1 MKMEDL
7 KDIRKEITKIDN
19 EMAILFERRMEL
31 VVKVAEYKKHKGLPI
46 FDPKREEQVVAGG
59 IERISSSDIKPY
71 YKIGRA
77 SCRERV

>member
-46 FDPKREEQVVAGG
+46 IETKRQEQVEPGV
-59 IERISSSDIKPY
+59 IDRISKS
-71 YKIGRA
+71 
-77 SCRERV
+77 